1 MRKMSK
7 ALAVALACCIAF
19 AAAPCAA
26 GEEKPEHINRVT
38 AALAEAR
45 REAEPHEANLERFLD
60 ADDAAWEKAAQR
72 GEALAAAVKSYK
84 DHTTYTL
91 EGDTSLEDVGPLY
104 ASNSK
109 FFTIDMNGYVLY
121 APVFGTGCFGL
132 KNGTAADV
140 MAENEEGLLRI
151 TVEQDACLVRDRN
164 PAALDLLN
172 GGDLTLVNRGNING
186 FRRLLYQKARSNRI
200 SITNEGTIWSDGVAL
215 SSRAFHQNSRVTL
228 SNSGTMAGL
237 VRGLDFHCSGGS
249 FASDGKGAIL
259 GAAGPDLEF
268 PKITLD
274 SVIIADDIGLTA
286 DEEAAILNKLNPYGD
301 KDAPSGIA
309 LDLQASNADYWVTW
323 KVTGT
328 LYASRHLLRAKFPKN
343 SKMRGDIMPAID
355 AESPSRDALLTTE
368 LETAMNS
375 LNGEAAQKNVD
386 NLLKT
391 LKLDAFCQKGGE
403 LLISAM
409 CRYAEAD
416 GKAHIRYSTGDSVW
430 SRITGKRTGKSY
442 AWDLPE
448 NGTLPAQEPV
458 QALNAYYQ
466 FKAGLSLAG
475 RDGVMMLDQ
484 DVELPEG
491 DGTIP
496 LPQGIEIRGDGR
508 AMTGVLDFTVNQK
521 ARISGLTA
529 AQDPISL
536 KSNGKVDTYVTLQ
549 GGHYGTL
556 KLDNVI
562 LNAEDAEIE
571 NLEMLMWGGKAD
583 YTVKTVTHQL
593 RIVSTER
600 ISGAF
605 RFLMDIAPDAPEDA
619 AIDISLMKGG
629 QSKSFLFEGKTG
641 APAVTLMIF
650 NDKNMDAA
658 FRPGVNANLNE
669 TYAVYLRVI
678 NLVGLTG
685 PDGKRPP
692 LILRDENG
700 RTLHTFIQGD
710 DAKWTLAD

>member
-1 MRKMSK
+1 MRKLTRM
-7 ALAVALACCIAF
+7 LAWWIACCMAV
-19 AAAPCAA
+19 AAAPAA
-26 GEEKPEHINRVT
+26 LGEASDGHINQVT

-45 REAEPHEANLERFLD
+45 KAAEPHVSNLERFLD
-60 ADDAAWEKAAQR
+60 ADDAAWELAAQR

-121 APVFGTGCFGL
+121 APTFGTGCFGL

-140 MAENEEGLLRI
+140 MGENEEGALRI
-151 TVEQDACLVRDRN
+151 TVEKDACLVRDRN
-164 PAALDLLN
+164 PAALDLIN

-186 FRRLLYQKARSNRI
+186 VRRLLYQSARSNRI
-200 SITNEGTIWSDGVAL
+200 AITNEGTIWSDGVAL
-215 SSRAFHQNSRVTL
+215 SSRAFHQNSRATL
-228 SNSGTMAGL
+228 TNTGILAGL

-249 FASDGKGAIL
+249 FVSDGKGPIL

-274 SVIIADDIGLTA
+274 SVIIADDAGLTA

-301 KDAPSGIA
+301 KDAPTGIA
-309 LDLQASNADYWVTW
+309 IDMQAMQADYWITW
-323 KVTGT
+323 KVTGR
-328 LYASRHLLRAKFPKN
+328 LYATRQLLRVKFPKN
-343 SKMRGDIMPAID
+343 KQMRGDIMPDID
-355 AESPSRDALLTTE
+355 PESPSTEALLTTE
-368 LETAMNS
+368 LENPLNS
-375 LNGEAAQKNVD
+375 LTGEAAQRNVD

-391 LKLDAFCQKGGE
+391 LKLDAFCAKGGS
-403 LLISAM
+403 LQITAL
-409 CRYAEAD
+409 CRYAEQD

-430 SRITGKRTGKSY
+430 SRIEGKRTGKAY
-442 AWDLPE
+442 AWGLPE
-448 NGTLPAQEPV
+448 NGVLPAQEPV

-466 FKAGLSLAG
+466 FKAGINLAG
-475 RDGVMMLDQ
+475 RDGVIMLDQ
-484 DVELPEG
+484 DAELPEG
-491 DGTIP
+491 DGTIM
-496 LPQGIEIRGDGR
+496 LPQGIEIRGDGK
-508 AMTGVLDFTVNQK
+508 ALTGVLNFTVNQK
-521 ARISGLTA
+521 ARISNLNA
-529 AQDPISL
+529 AQDPVSL

-562 LNAEDAEIE
+562 LTAEDAEIE
-571 NLEMLMWGGKAD
+571 NLEMLMWGGRAD
-583 YTVKTVTHQL
+583 YNVRTVTHQL

-605 RFLMDIAPDAPEDA
+605 RLLMDIAPDAPEDA

-629 QSKSFLFEGKTG
+629 QSKSFLFEGRTG
-641 APAVTLMIF
+641 ARAVTLMIF
-650 NDKNMDAA
+650 NDKNMDKA
-658 FRPGVNANLNE
+658 FRPSAGANLNE
-669 TYAVYLRVI
+669 AYAVYLRVI

-685 PDGKRPP
+685 PDGNRPP
-692 LILRDENG
+692 LVLRDENG
-700 RTLHTFIQGD
+700 KTLHTFIQGD